1 MDTFYF
7 QYDKCDSNDPMC
19 AMLEC
24 GHSPKSFQEI
34 AKQMKCQKV
43 LDYLDKINKEK
54 VSYYWVN
61 IFPIGVYNSW

>member
-1 MDTFYF
+1 
-7 QYDKCDSNDPMC
+7 
-19 AMLEC
+19 
-24 GHSPKSFQEI
+24 
-34 AKQMKCQKV
+34 MKCQKV